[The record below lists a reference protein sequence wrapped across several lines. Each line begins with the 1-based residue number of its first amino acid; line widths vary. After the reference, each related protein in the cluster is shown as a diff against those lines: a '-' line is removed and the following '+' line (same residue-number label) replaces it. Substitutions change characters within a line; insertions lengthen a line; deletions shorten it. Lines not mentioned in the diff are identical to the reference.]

1 MRVATSLC
9 KVVWRR
15 SCFPRGNPLSR
26 LYSDLHETTYIPDI
40 GTESYIHELGIS
52 RTLLGTE
59 YQLAFQLFPGLVN
72 LGTSWR
78 PSATKR
84 ASLATLSLEDIVRI
98 ENENEDSSSP
108 QADSIDGSDHDQRPI
123 ESLVWAL
130 DYHKQSPLEKSD
142 VVKSLERFR
151 KEIGGLDNYQITNP
165 GTVADRYRLLLR
177 DCLAV
182 EDCWGSA
189 ENELEQAG
197 FVMKNHVDYVEV
209 HDDLIEG
216 MRGIPVVVVPSVFR
230 EAVVRLLD
238 FELND
243 GDILEPEQQIIQD
256 MLLLIMRVCVRAI
269 LSRKGDIHYVV
280 VDYDYV
286 SSESSV
292 VQWMPPL
299 SAVKAVLSM
308 DFNVLQE
315 EDTENGLRFFV
326 SGGNKDLN

>member
-1 MRVATSLC
+1 
-9 KVVWRR
+9 
-15 SCFPRGNPLSR
+15 
-26 LYSDLHETTYIPDI
+26 
-40 GTESYIHELGIS
+40 
-52 RTLLGTE
+52 
-59 YQLAFQLFPGLVN
+59 
-72 LGTSWR
+72 
-78 PSATKR
+78 
-84 ASLATLSLEDIVRI
+84 
-98 ENENEDSSSP
+98 
-108 QADSIDGSDHDQRPI
+108 
-123 ESLVWAL
+123 VWAL
-130 DYHKQSPLEKSD
+130 DYHKQSPLVKSD
-142 VVKSLERFR
+142 VVKSIERFR
-151 KEIGGLDNYQITNP
+151 KETGGLEKYRITNP
-165 GTVADRYRLLLR
+165 GIVADRYRLLLR

-189 ENELEQAG
+189 ENALEYAG

-209 HDDLIEG
+209 NDDLIEG
-216 MRGIPVVVVPSVFR
+216 MRDIPVVVVSSLFR

-243 GDILEPEQQIIQD
+243 GEILEPEQQIIQD

-269 LSRKGDIHYVV
+269 LSRKGDIQYVV

-286 SSESSV
+286 LSESSV

-326 SGGNKDLN
+326 SGRNKNRC